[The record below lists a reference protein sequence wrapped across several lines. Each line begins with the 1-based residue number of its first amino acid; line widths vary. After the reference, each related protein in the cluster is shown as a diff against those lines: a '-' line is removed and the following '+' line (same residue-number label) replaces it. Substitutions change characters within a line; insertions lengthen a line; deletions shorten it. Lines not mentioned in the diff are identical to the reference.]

1 MRVTYFGALMM
12 RGRVG
17 NNDAYSILEPSVMR
31 PLLTCQGKH
40 TDWNRPPWP
49 GTTVTICVSYFTTGG
64 PTKEHGTNKPS
75 PTRRVQE
82 RLKGGTT
89 GLTTSQKTCW
99 HSSWLSNV
107 CATKMNPES
116 EWLSKDKPET
126 NPITIK
132 PETWSHMAEQPS
144 WVPLPYGSPP
154 GCPLPRKSLALSA
167 CVSPQ
172 TIHFWIFDKR
182 HFSGPGNGPP
192 SCNRLIL
199 RLFSPDIHCYKINGK
214 IQGSKGLN
222 GIFQE
227 LA

>member
-17 NNDAYSILEPSVMR
+17 NNDAYSILEPSVLR
-31 PLLTCQGKH
+31 PLWTCQGKH

-49 GTTVTICVSYFTTGG
+49 GTIVTICVSYFTTGG

-89 GLTTSQKTCW
+89 CPTTSQKTRW
-99 HSSWLSNV
+99 HSSWLNNV
-107 CATKMNPES
+107 RATKMNPES

-144 WVPLPYGSPP
+144 WVPLPYGSP
-154 GCPLPRKSLALSA
+154 LAKKVSCFVSM
-167 CVSPQ
+167 CVSSDNSFLNIRQETLFRPWKWSAFLQQ
-172 TIHFWIFDKR
+172 TYFEVVQSWH
-182 HFSGPGNGPP
+182 P
-192 SCNRLIL
+192 LL
-199 RLFSPDIHCYKINGK
+199 
-214 IQGSKGLN
+214 
-222 GIFQE
+222 
-227 LA
+227 